1 MANKLGRIPL
11 RDRTNELK
19 RIYGAVEKAIT
30 RELFSFDI
38 GNYQEMKA
46 IKLQEKIDRMIR
58 QLNRIAIKWTKK
70 AIPEAYEKG
79 YVVSKTRLEIL
90 GATRDIYFNT
100 KKHRNSVDEYT
111 DMTMNDLIKAN
122 QSIKT
127 NVAMY
132 LYLARQANRG
142 LMQIQAFDLRS
153 EEVISGLLDDAIREG
168 ASRGELERLIRIHF
182 KRELYEKKFIN
193 INGRNYNMI
202 KYADLVAKTRMRTVQ
217 SEAVKNACE
226 QFDNDLVEIS
236 DHGTVCPICIPYEGN
251 IYSISGKSSKYPYLD
266 SWPPWHPRCQHSAS
280 PTSEIA
286 LEARERFG

>member
-19 RIYGAVEKAIT
+19 RIYGMAEKAIT
-30 RELFSFDI
+30 KEFSLFDI
-38 GNYQEMKA
+38 GDYQELRAM
-46 IKLQEKIDRMIR
+46 KLQENIDRMIR
-58 QLNRIAIKWTKK
+58 QLNRTAIKWTKK
-70 AIPEAYEKG
+70 AVPEAYEKG
-79 YVVSKTRLEIL
+79 YSVSKTRLEIL
-90 GATRDIYFNT
+90 GAKKDIYFNM
-100 KKHRNSVDEYT
+100 KKHRNSVDEYI
-111 DMTMNDLIKAN
+111 DITMNDLIKAN

-153 EEVISGLLDDAIREG
+153 EDVISGLVDDAIREG
-168 ASRGELERLIRIHF
+168 ESRGDLERLIRIHF

-202 KYADLVAKTRMRTVQ
+202 KYSRMVARTRMRHVQ

-236 DHGTVCPICIPYEGN
+236 AHGTVCPICIPYEGN
-251 IYSISGKSSKYPYLD
+251 TYSISGKSSRYPMLD
-266 SWPPWHPRCQHSAS
+266 SFPPWHPNCEHSAS

-286 LEARERFG
+286 IEAEERFG